1 MPNCVR
7 VHLTLASVR
16 VRDFYSCGG
25 VVQEKQIF
33 ISCTYVYI
41 HLMFYIRVSSCKEK
55 ILARARALTLLLIGK
70 YRNARNIEHLDG
82 TTSVAPPLTFRL
94 QERRGGCK
102 RRGGARGLVGVG
114 VGVATIFSTTGL
126 HRSGRP
132 FSLNEFDGFR
142 EIGNES
148 CARALSLSLSLPAR
162 YLGYFEFYPCEKGD

>member
-7 VHLTLASVR
+7 VHLTLGSVR
-16 VRDFYSCGG
+16 VRDFYSRG
-25 VVQEKQIF
+25 VGAGETDI
-33 ISCTYVYI
+33 YRVYI
-41 HLMFYIRVSSCKEK
+41 YIYMIMYTYILFVFLRVRAQGN
-55 ILARARALTLLLIGK
+55 ARARALTLLLIGK

-82 TTSVAPPLTFRL
+82 TTSVAPPLTFQL

-102 RRGGARGLVGVG
+102 RRGGARGWVGVG

-148 CARALSLSLSLPAR
+148 CARSACEIFGLLRILSM
-162 YLGYFEFYPCEKGD
+162 

>member
-1 MPNCVR
+1 MISILVER
-7 VHLTLASVR
+7 
-16 VRDFYSCGG
+16 
-25 VVQEKQIF
+25 VQEKQIF
-33 ISCTYVYI
+33 IVYTCIYIYIYVLYS
-41 HLMFYIRVSSCKEK
+41 IRVSWYTCARGR
-55 ILARARALTLLLIGK
+55 LRRARASALTLLLIGK

-82 TTSVAPPLTFRL
+82 TTSVAPPLTFQL

-102 RRGGARGLVGVG
+102 RRGGARGGWVGVG

-148 CARALSLSLSLPAR
+148 CARSACEIFGLLRILSM
-162 YLGYFEFYPCEKGD
+162 